1 MRKFVMWHSVGFFFR
16 KVALDQYETPPVLKI
31 RCSSF
36 DAFLLLV
43 YTSKHVL
50 FLTSLFTFIWA
61 WYFLRPICSFSRKG
75 TRILEI
81 KDHNLVYWT
90 TFFIFCILNFYVF
103 IFYRI
108 ACNYFFIL
116 TIFIL
121 TVHGL
126 QFSRTR
132 KESKS
137 RYWAR
142 NAALFDDLF
151 TNHFCRGWGRDGDTT
166 IPTVRMVLGAGV
178 LGWPCGRAGN
188 PVGIYM
194 HP

>member
-1 MRKFVMWHSVGFFFR
+1 M
-16 KVALDQYETPPVLKI
+16 
-31 RCSSF
+31 
-36 DAFLLLV
+36 
-43 YTSKHVL
+43 
-50 FLTSLFTFIWA
+50 
-61 WYFLRPICSFSRKG
+61 
-75 TRILEI
+75 
-81 KDHNLVYWT
+81 
-90 TFFIFCILNFYVF
+90 F

-132 KESKS
+132 RESKS

-151 TNHFCRGWGRDGDTT
+151 TNHFCRGWGIFALG
-166 IPTVRMVLGAGV
+166 GAGMGKLPFRLSAWFWAGLCSAGRV
-178 LGWPCGRAGN
+178 GGQVTQSGSTRIPSPAVAVVAAVGCTYRAGS
-188 PVGIYM
+188 VDHWHGILGKIDKLRGIPEGMRYRSGVATSSE
-194 HP
+194 HQIVAWR